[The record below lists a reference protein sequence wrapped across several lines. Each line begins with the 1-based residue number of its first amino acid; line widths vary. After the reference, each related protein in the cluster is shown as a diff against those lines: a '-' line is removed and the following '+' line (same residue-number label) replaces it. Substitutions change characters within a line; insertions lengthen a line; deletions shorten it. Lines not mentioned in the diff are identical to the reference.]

1 MKRYSLAGWFG
12 ALFALT
18 TVQSAIAALPENS
31 PSGVGGIRYYNGLE
45 NADRQEVVP
54 PGGFFFSFMHGPDS
68 TFAVTKTAAGKGR
81 SLPVRINRHNEETGM
96 VIKGSVLFKAGYNG
110 EFQRVLRVGDTII
123 IPKCVPHSGLFGW
136 DGNEETILVT
146 TFTDKYIEYGP
157 DNTGKT
163 AEEFAQKVNYKTNS
177 GPAETED
184 CRNMKDAPKITWT
197 VNDIP
202 KP

>member
-1 MKRYSLAGWFG
+1 MKVMKL
-12 ALFALT
+12 LTLLLALT
-18 TVQSAIAALPENS
+18 TAQMAVAALPENS
-31 PSGVGGIRYYNGLE
+31 SSGVGGIRYYNGLE
-45 NADRQEVVP
+45 RADKQEVVP

-68 TFAVTKTAAGKGR
+68 TFAITKSGTGKGR

-123 IPKCVPHSGLFGW
+123 IPKCVPHSGVFGW
-136 DGNEETILVT
+136 DANEETILVT

-163 AEEFAQKVNYKTNS
+163 AAEFSQKVNYKPNS

-184 CRNMKDAPKITWT
+184 CKNMKDAPKLTWT
-197 VNDIP
+197 VKDLP
-202 KP
+202 KPE